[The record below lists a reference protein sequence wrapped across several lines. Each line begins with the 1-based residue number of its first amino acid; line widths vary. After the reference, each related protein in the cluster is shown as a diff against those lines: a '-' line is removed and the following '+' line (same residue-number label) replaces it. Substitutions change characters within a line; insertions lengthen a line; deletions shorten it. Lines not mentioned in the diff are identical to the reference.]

1 MQSFWTIEFNS
12 KVSTVTF
19 SIEVIQ
25 RIPQYSWLSS
35 YQLFL
40 GFGIHGIFLFLL
52 FCFVENEPPVFWHAE
67 RWFSHLVLNHP
78 LWPPKCPIQIRNDSK
93 CECKFIY
100 PGKWIVLIKRK
111 KKLPAS
117 YMLICTVIPEKHWLH
132 DYFSMELFLKK

>member
-1 MQSFWTIEFNS
+1 MQSFWIIEFNS

-19 SIEVIQ
+19 SIEGIQ
-25 RIPQYSWLSS
+25 RIPQCSWLSS

-52 FCFVENEPPVFWHAE
+52 FCFVENELLVFWHAE
-67 RWFSHLVLNHP
+67 KWFSHLVLNHP
-78 LWPPKCPIQIRNDSK
+78 LWPPKCPIQIRNNSK

-111 KKLPAS
+111 KNCQPATCWYVPWS
-117 YMLICTVIPEKHWLH
+117 QKNIDCVIISPWS
-132 DYFSMELFLKK
+132 FF